1 MNRRPIIAIDFDG
14 TVVEHAY
21 PGIGPLL
28 RGAADTIRW
37 IHTWADIILWT
48 CRYLPEDVAEAR
60 EFLVENGIPFD
71 RINENIGSVDFHPMP
86 KIFFD
91 VGIDDRNLGGLPP
104 WSEIRKEL
112 EKLKLAWGA

>member
-71 RINENIGSVDFHPMP
+71 RINENIGSVD
-86 KIFFD
+86 
-91 VGIDDRNLGGLPP
+91 RNLGGLPP